1 LIVAN
6 LERPEI
12 NRSRHQTNLHAV
24 YITTRPPQRSI
35 DYYRCRKNILAIRL
49 FLDRRCVDILRH
61 NDREAIASTL
71 RIPGVTMKR
80 LLSALVASVALLAAA
95 TGVAHAD
102 SNQKC
107 EGPASYCNVFFGN

>member
-1 LIVAN
+1 
-6 LERPEI
+6 
-12 NRSRHQTNLHAV
+12 
-24 YITTRPPQRSI
+24 
-35 DYYRCRKNILAIRL
+35 LAIRL
-49 FLDRRCVDILRH
+49 FLDGRCVDILRH

>member
-1 LIVAN
+1 
-6 LERPEI
+6 
-12 NRSRHQTNLHAV
+12 
-24 YITTRPPQRSI
+24 
-35 DYYRCRKNILAIRL
+35 
-49 FLDRRCVDILRH
+49 
-61 NDREAIASTL
+61 
-71 RIPGVTMKR
+71 MKR